1 MNFIN
6 FLTQTNN
13 IFFVVSALL
22 TGIYL
27 IILSNK
33 KNIFAIDVLEA
44 INLINNKHAIIL
56 DLRIYSDFQKYHIAQ
71 STNIQLDTLDSYLKN
86 IAQDKNI
93 IFIHDNNSIIEKL
106 IINLRKKG
114 FINTFYLSNG
124 INTWISNDLPVVTD
138 FKKK

>member
-6 FLTQTNN
+6 FVTQTKN
-13 IFFVVSALL
+13 IFFFASALL

-27 IILSNK
+27 IIGDK
-33 KNIFAIDVLEA
+33 KNIFAIDVLET

-56 DLRIYSDFQKYHIAQ
+56 DLRIYSNFEKYHIAQ
-71 STNIQLDTLDSYLKN
+71 STNVQLDTLDSYLKK
-86 IAQDKNI
+86 ISPDKNI
-93 IFIHDNNSIIEKL
+93 IFIHEDNSLIEKL

-124 INTWISNDLPVVTD
+124 MDTWINNDLPVIKGTN
-138 FKKK
+138 KI